1 MQKTKNIERLFP
13 SPLLLFFI
21 MLFVIAGILA
31 AKVMPSLPAYAVA
44 MASTPPQE
52 KQAPYKYMR
61 LFYYQ
66 GGASAKKS
74 FLENAKSIDIFA
86 PQTYGLYDTGE
97 LKGSVDP
104 VLLDFAK
111 KNNIKTMPL
120 AINYGFSSD
129 GYHPLLDDPEKQR
142 AAITAL
148 VVEAKHYGYSGWQ
161 LDFEQMEAADRDAFS
176 AFVKKVHA
184 AMQENGLMLSV
195 AVFAKISDN
204 PADYPNGLWQK
215 AIGVYDYSALAA
227 NADFVSIMSY
237 DDPFSLGPPAG
248 WLWYKKVLAYSMS
261 KIPADKIS
269 LGIPLYYWL
278 WNDVTGERIEAGG
291 NAGIQNA
298 FNKRVVAVHYS
309 MKHRVPYL
317 TFYKKGMEYVLWY
330 ENAQSVA
337 EKIALIKKNKLHG
350 FSAWALG
357 LERPNVWSA
366 VGQGA

>member
-1 MQKTKNIERLFP
+1 MKNIERLFP
-13 SPLLLFFI
+13 SPLLPFFI
-21 MLFVIAGILA
+21 MLFVVMAGVLA
-31 AKVMPSLPAYAVA
+31 VRVTAPVSVHATAA
-44 MASTPPQE
+44 TSTPPQA
-52 KQAPYKYMR
+52 KQAPYKYIR

-66 GGASAKKS
+66 GGALAKKS
-74 FLENAKSIDIFA
+74 FLAHAKSIDIFA

-129 GYHPLLDDPEKQR
+129 GYHPLLDDPKKQN
-142 AAITAL
+142 AAIAAL

-161 LDFEQMEAADRDAFS
+161 LDFEQMDAADRDAFS
-176 AFVKKVHA
+176 AFVKKVYA

-195 AVFAKISDN
+195 AVFAKTSDN
-204 PADYPNGLWQK
+204 PADYPNDLWRK
-215 AIGVYDYSALAA
+215 TIGVYDYGTLAA
-227 NADFVSIMSY
+227 NADFISIMSY

-261 KIPADKIS
+261 KIPAEKIS

-278 WNDVTGERIEAGG
+278 WNDVTGEKIEAGG
-291 NAGIQNA
+291 NEGIQNA
-298 FNKRVVAVHYS
+298 FNKRAAVAHYS
-309 MKHRVPYL
+309 AKHHVPYL

-330 ENAQSVA
+330 ENVQSVA

-366 VGQGA
+366 VEQGA